1 MISLFSILMRFV
13 WAVRGSWRDPEFRGL
28 AGLVIVTLLA
38 GTLFYSE
45 IEGWN
50 LLDSLYFS
58 VVTLTTVGYGDL
70 SPSTATGKFFTIFY
84 IFVGLGII
92 LAFVNAVAERAMER
106 QSKGKDEG
114 ETESNAA
121 NKRSLAST
129 PPSFSPGVA
138 LWRGPAFLRDHPDHA
153 IENAGPLTHV

>member
-1 MISLFSILMRFV
+1 MISFFSILMRFV
-13 WAVRGSWRDPEFRGL
+13 KAVGGSWRDPEFRGL

-58 VVTLTTVGYGDL
+58 VTLTTVGYGDL
-70 SPSTATGKFFTIFY
+70 SPSTVTGKVFTIFY

-106 QSKGKDEG
+106 QSKGKYEDA
-114 ETESNAA
+114 TEPNAA
-121 NKRSLAST
+121 NET
-129 PPSFSPGVA
+129 GSPQ
-138 LWRGPAFLRDHPDHA
+138 R
-153 IENAGPLTHV
+153 E